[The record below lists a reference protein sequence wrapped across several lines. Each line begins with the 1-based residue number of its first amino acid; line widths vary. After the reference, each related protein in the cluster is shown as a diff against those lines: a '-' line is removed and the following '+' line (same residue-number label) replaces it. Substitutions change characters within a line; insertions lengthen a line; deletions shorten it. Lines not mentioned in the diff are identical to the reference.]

1 MKKILSY
8 FFIINFFLLTLE
20 ASVNIAIL
28 SDSKSQFKKDT
39 MIKLKKEL
47 QDLTKDEFN
56 INFPLSKQFY
66 GDFSNVDLKK
76 YLKDLQKDSKVDMI
90 ITIGLR
96 ASQIACKNKLQNKAV
111 FAPFIFQTITPKKNE
126 SGIKNFNYLKVDISF
141 KDELER
147 FLQVTNFS
155 NLSIMIDEDFY
166 QNFPK
171 AIKHIKTIANEK
183 RINLNFIRQK
193 NPNDNLIDKIPTNS
207 DAIMIA
213 ALPQITKKA
222 KEELINGLILKKLPS
237 YSLTPEINVE
247 EGILASSINQ
257 DKFKR
262 RLRKLSLNIQAVLRG
277 EKASKQDILFK
288 EKHNLTINMQTA
300 RSIDVYPDFELLRDI
315 KLLNEEQKDV
325 KTLTLEQ
332 IAKEAVLNNLS
343 IISGKLGVKANEQT
357 IEEVKS
363 VFYPQIT
370 ASLGYSQLND
380 DNIYVETGFYAQ
392 KTSEASISL
401 QQILFSEKALAN
413 LEIQKELQVAKKA
426 QQEALELEVI
436 KQATTLYLKLLVSK
450 TYTKIASDNLTLTQ
464 RNLKLAKSR
473 VSSGASDRSDL
484 YYWESKISSTKQNLL
499 DAKANVSKVKDLLKR
514 ILHRPLEENI
524 SIASISLEQLHQLIG
539 NQRLIKEVANEKSYK
554 QMANFF
560 IKHALKNAPEL
571 KSVNAN
577 LSAQRRQLLS
587 QERDYY
593 TPSVIL
599 AGEVNHIFDEQRSP
613 ISSFSLEDDT
623 NWQAVVKL
631 SLPLYEG
638 GAKNAR
644 KQRTQLQLQQL
655 QAKYLDQI
663 EDIKRNIWEDMH
675 AIKASYPSIELT
687 KQAAQLA
694 QKSFELISAN
704 YAKGTRA
711 MTELLISQNAKLAAD
726 SASANAVYQFLI
738 DFTKLQ
744 RDIASFDFFLNRK
757 GYNTLVHTLE
767 TTLKTN
773 KE

>member
-1 MKKILSY
+1 MKKL
-8 FFIINFFLLTLE
+8 IISLFLMSFFLLTLE
-20 ASVNIAIL
+20 ASVNIAVL
-28 SDSKSQFKKDT
+28 SDSKSQFKKET
-39 MIKLKKEL
+39 ALKLKQEL
-47 QDLTKDEFN
+47 QDLTKGEFK
-56 INFPLSKQFY
+56 INFPTSKQFY
-66 GDFSNVDLKK
+66 EDFSIVDLKK
-76 YLKDLQKDSKVDMI
+76 HLKDLQEDSKVDMI

-96 ASQIACKNKLQNKAV
+96 ASQIARKNKLQNKAV
-111 FAPFIFQTITPKKNE
+111 FAPFIFQTITPKKDE
-126 SGIKNFNYLKVDISF
+126 SGIKNFNYLRVDISF

-147 FLQVTNFS
+147 FLEVTNFS

-166 QNFPK
+166 QSFPK

-277 EKASKQDILFK
+277 EKASKQNILFK

-300 RSIDVYPDFELLRDI
+300 RSIDVYPNFKLLRDI
-315 KLLNEEQKDV
+315 KLLNEEQKNV
-325 KTLTLEQ
+325 KALTLEQ
-332 IAKEAVLNNLS
+332 IAKEAVQNNLS
-343 IISGKLGVKANEQT
+343 IISGKLGVKASEQT

-370 ASLGYSQLND
+370 ASLNYSQLND

-413 LEIQKELQVAKKA
+413 LEIQKELQVSKEA
-426 QQEALELEVI
+426 QQQALELEVI
-436 KQATTLYLKLLVSK
+436 KQATTLYLKVLVSK

-524 SIASISLEQLHQLIG
+524 SIASISLEQLHKLIG

-593 TPSVIL
+593 TPNVIL
-599 AGEVNHIFDEQRSP
+599 AGEVNHVFDEQRT
-613 ISSFSLEDDT
+613 IDSFSLENDT

-655 QAKYLDQI
+655 QSKYLDQI
-663 EDIKRNIWEDMH
+663 EGIKRNIWEDMH
-675 AIKASYPSIELT
+675 AIKASYPSIELS

-711 MTELLISQNAKLAAD
+711 MTDLLISQNAKLAAD

-757 GYNTLVHTLE
+757 GYNTLAHTLE

>member
-1 MKKILSY
+1 MKRFLRY
-8 FFIINFFLLTLE
+8 FFIINIFLLVLE
-20 ASVNIAIL
+20 ASVNIGIL

-76 YLKDLQKDSKVDMI
+76 HLKELQKDSKVDMI

-96 ASQIACKNKLQNKAV
+96 ASQIARKNKLQNKAV
-111 FAPFIFQTITPKKNE
+111 FAPFIFQTITPLKNE
-126 SGIKNFNYLKVDISF
+126 SGIKNFNYLRVDISF

-147 FLQVTNFS
+147 FLQVTSFS

-171 AIKHIKTIANEK
+171 AIKHIKNVANEK

-277 EKASKQDILFK
+277 EKASKQDVLFK

-300 RSIDVYPDFELLRDI
+300 RTIDVYPDFELLRDI

-332 IAKEAVLNNLS
+332 IAKEAVQNNLS
-343 IISGKLGVKANEQT
+343 IISGKLGVKANEKT

-370 ASLGYSQLND
+370 ASMDYSQLND
-380 DNIYVETGFYAQ
+380 DNIYVQTGFYAQ

-426 QQEALELEVI
+426 QQEALELEII
-436 KQATTLYLKLLVSK
+436 KQATTLYLKVLVSK
-450 TYTKIASDNLTLTQ
+450 TYTKIASDNLALTQ

-484 YYWESKISSTKQNLL
+484 YYWESKISSTKQKLL

-524 SIASISLEQLHQLIG
+524 AIASISLEQLHQLIG

-571 KSVNAN
+571 KSVNAS

-599 AGEVNHIFDEQRSP
+599 AGEVNHVFDEQRTLD
-613 ISSFSLEDDT
+613 SFSLENDT

-638 GAKNAR
+638 GARNAR

-663 EDIKRNIWEDMH
+663 EGIKRNIWEDMH
-675 AIKASYPSIELT
+675 AIKASYPSIELS
-687 KQAAQLA
+687 KQAAQSA

-711 MTELLISQNAKLAAD
+711 MTDLLISQNAKLAAD
-726 SASANAVYQFLI
+726 SASANAIYQFLI

-757 GYNTLVHTLE
+757 GYNTLAHTLE

>member
-1 MKKILSY
+1 MKKL
-8 FFIINFFLLTLE
+8 IISLFLMSFFLLTLE
-20 ASVNIAIL
+20 ASINVAVL
-28 SDSKSQFKKDT
+28 SDSKSQFKKET
-39 MIKLKKEL
+39 ALKLKQEL
-47 QDLTKDEFN
+47 QDLTKGEFK
-56 INFPLSKQFY
+56 ISFPTSKQFY
-66 GDFSNVDLKK
+66 GDFSTIDLKK
-76 YLKDLQKDSKVDMI
+76 HLKDLQKDSKVDMI

-96 ASQIACKNKLQNKAV
+96 ASQIARKNKLQNKAV
-111 FAPFIFQTITPKKNE
+111 FAPFIFQTITPIKNE
-126 SGIKNFNYLKVDISF
+126 SEIKNFNYLRVDISF

-147 FLQVTNFS
+147 FLQVTSFS

-222 KEELINGLILKKLPS
+222 KKELINGLILKKLPS

-300 RSIDVYPDFELLRDI
+300 RSIDVYPNFKLLRDI

-325 KTLTLEQ
+325 KALTLEQ
-332 IAKEAVLNNLS
+332 IAKEAIQNNLS

-370 ASLGYSQLND
+370 ASLDYSQLND

-413 LEIQKELQVAKKA
+413 LEIQKELQVAKEA
-426 QQEALELEVI
+426 QQQALELEVI
-436 KQATTLYLKLLVSK
+436 KQATTLYLKVLVSK
-450 TYTKIASDNLTLTQ
+450 TYTKIASDNLALTQ

-484 YYWESKISSTKQNLL
+484 YYWESKISSTKQKLL

-539 NQRLIKEVANEKSYK
+539 NQRLIKEVANEKNYK

-599 AGEVNHIFDEQRSP
+599 AGEVNHVFDEQRT
-613 ISSFSLEDDT
+613 IDSFSLENDT

-655 QAKYLDQI
+655 QTKYLNQI
-663 EDIKRNIWEDMH
+663 ESIKRNIWEDMH
-675 AIKASYPSIELT
+675 AIKASYPSIELS
-687 KQAAQLA
+687 KQAAQSA

-711 MTELLISQNAKLAAD
+711 MTDLLISQNAKLAAD

-757 GYNTLVHTLE
+757 GYNTLAHTLE

>member
-1 MKKILSY
+1 MKKL
-8 FFIINFFLLTLE
+8 IISLFLMSFFLLTLE
-20 ASVNIAIL
+20 ASVNIAVL
-28 SDSKSQFKKDT
+28 SDSKSQFKKET
-39 MIKLKKEL
+39 ALKLKQEL
-47 QDLTKDEFN
+47 QDLTNGEFK
-56 INFPLSKQFY
+56 ISFPRSKQFY
-66 GDFSNVDLKK
+66 GDFSTVDLKK
-76 YLKDLQKDSKVDMI
+76 HLKDLQEDSKVDMI

-96 ASQIACKNKLQNKAV
+96 ASQIARKSKLQNKAV
-111 FAPFIFQTITPKKNE
+111 FAPFIFQTITPKKDE
-126 SGIKNFNYLKVDISF
+126 SGIKNFNYLRVDISF

-147 FLQVTNFS
+147 FLEVTNFS
-155 NLSIMIDEDFY
+155 NLSIMIDEDLY
-166 QNFPK
+166 QSFPK

-300 RSIDVYPDFELLRDI
+300 RSIDVYPNFKLLRDI
-315 KLLNEEQKDV
+315 KLLNEEQKNI
-325 KTLTLEQ
+325 KALTLEQ
-332 IAKEAVLNNLS
+332 IAKEAVQNNLS
-343 IISGKLGVKANEQT
+343 IISGKLGVKASEQT

-370 ASLGYSQLND
+370 ASLDYSQLND

-413 LEIQKELQVAKKA
+413 LEIQKELQISKEA

-436 KQATTLYLKLLVSK
+436 KQATTLYLKVLVSK
-450 TYTKIASDNLTLTQ
+450 TYTKIASDNLALTQ

-524 SIASISLEQLHQLIG
+524 SIASISLEQLHKLIG

-571 KSVNAN
+571 KSLNAN

-599 AGEVNHIFDEQRSP
+599 AGEVNHVFDEQRT
-613 ISSFSLEDDT
+613 IDSFSLENDT

-655 QAKYLDQI
+655 QSKYLDQI
-663 EDIKRNIWEDMH
+663 EGIKRNIWEDMH
-675 AIKASYPSIELT
+675 AIKASYPSIELS
-687 KQAAQLA
+687 KQAAQSA

-711 MTELLISQNAKLAAD
+711 MTDLLISQNAKLAAD

-757 GYNTLVHTLE
+757 GYNTLAHTLE

>member
-1 MKKILSY
+1 MKKL
-8 FFIINFFLLTLE
+8 IISLFLMSFFLLTLE
-20 ASVNIAIL
+20 ASVNIAVL
-28 SDSKSQFKKDT
+28 SDSKSQFKKET
-39 MIKLKKEL
+39 ALKLKQEL
-47 QDLTKDEFN
+47 QDLTNGEFK
-56 INFPLSKQFY
+56 ISFPRSKQFY
-66 GDFSNVDLKK
+66 GDFSTVDLKK
-76 YLKDLQKDSKVDMI
+76 HLKDLQEDSKIDMI

-96 ASQIACKNKLQNKAV
+96 ASQIARKSKLQNKAV
-111 FAPFIFQTITPKKNE
+111 FAPFIFQTITPKKDE
-126 SGIKNFNYLKVDISF
+126 SGIKNFNYLRVDISF

-147 FLQVTNFS
+147 FLEVTNFS

-166 QNFPK
+166 QSFPK

-315 KLLNEEQKDV
+315 KLLNEEQKNV

-332 IAKEAVLNNLS
+332 IAKEAVQNNLS

-363 VFYPQIT
+363 VFYPQII
-370 ASLGYSQLND
+370 ASLDYSQLND

-436 KQATTLYLKLLVSK
+436 KQATTLYLKVLVSK
-450 TYTKIASDNLTLTQ
+450 TYTKIASDNLALTQ

-524 SIASISLEQLHQLIG
+524 SIASISLEQLNQLIG

-571 KSVNAN
+571 KSVNAS

-599 AGEVNHIFDEQRSP
+599 AGEVNHVFDEQRT
-613 ISSFSLEDDT
+613 IDSFSLENDT

-655 QAKYLDQI
+655 QSKYLDQI
-663 EDIKRNIWEDMH
+663 EGIKRNIWEDMH
-675 AIKASYPSIELT
+675 AIKASYPSIELS
-687 KQAAQLA
+687 KQAAQSA

-711 MTELLISQNAKLAAD
+711 MTDLLISQNAKLAAD

-757 GYNTLVHTLE
+757 GYNTLAHTLE